1 MQQKQPVPSYYF
13 APSEWDRLGCGPLPA
28 ERNRELQ
35 HTEENSAENND
46 GMDSNINH
54 W

>member
-13 APSEWDRLGCGPLPA
+13 APGEWDRLGCGPLPP

-35 HTEENSAENND
+35 QTDKISEENKN
-46 GMDSNINH
+46 GMDSSIDH